1 GRIYVDLNFAIAK
14 FCVGINSKKRM
25 RKNLFLS
32 KRKNLWRLKFCDS
45 KILCRNKFKKKNA
58 KKLVF
63 EQEEEFM
70 ET

>member
-1 GRIYVDLNFAIAK
+1 
-14 FCVGINSKKRM
+14 M